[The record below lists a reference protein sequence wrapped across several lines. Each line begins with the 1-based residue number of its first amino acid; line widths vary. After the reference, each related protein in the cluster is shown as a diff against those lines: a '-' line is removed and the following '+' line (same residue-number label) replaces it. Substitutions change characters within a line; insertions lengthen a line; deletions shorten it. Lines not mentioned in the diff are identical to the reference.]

1 MVTSSG
7 FTWKMWMKYYQNCV
21 FGDPDCFVF
30 AVTGDVRGGF
40 DCLIGEKMWEQMQ
53 DYWGE
58 P

>member
-1 MVTSSG
+1 
-7 FTWKMWMKYYQNCV
+7 MKYYQNCV
-21 FGDPDCFVF
+21 FGDPGCFVF
-30 AVTGDVRGGF
+30 VGTGDVRTGF